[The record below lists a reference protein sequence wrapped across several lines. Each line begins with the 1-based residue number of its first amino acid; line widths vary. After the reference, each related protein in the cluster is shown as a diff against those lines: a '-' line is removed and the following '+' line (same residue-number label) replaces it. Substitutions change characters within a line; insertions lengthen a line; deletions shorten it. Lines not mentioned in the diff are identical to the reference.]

1 VLWASRATT
10 RPGWSLVADATAAG
24 GSRLSNANG
33 GVKNGTPLA
42 APSQYF
48 DLNFNATAGVP
59 YRIWIRGRAAGNS
72 YENDSVWV
80 QFNNSVTSAGA
91 ATYRIGTTSAT
102 AVIIEDC
109 NGCSLMN
116 WGWNDNGYGTGVLGP
131 VIRFSV
137 SGAQRMRIQMRED
150 GISVDQVILS
160 PERFMNTAPGAPTN
174 DNTIYAEDSG
184 P

>member
-1 VLWASRATT
+1 V

-24 GSRLSNANG
+24 GNRLSNANA
-33 GVKNGTPLA
+33 GVKNSTPLVTPA
-42 APSQYF
+42 QYF
-48 DLNFNATAGVP
+48 ELTFTATAGMP
-59 YRIWIRGRAAGNS
+59 YRVWIRGRAQSNS
-72 YENDSVWV
+72 YENDSAWV

-109 NGCSLMN
+109 SGCGVMN

-131 VIRFSV
+131 LVRFSV
-137 SGAQRMRIQMRED
+137 SGQQRIRVQMRED
-150 GISVDQVILS
+150 GLSIDQIVLS
-160 PERFMNTAPGAPTN
+160 PQRFLTTAPGATHN
-174 DNTIYAEDSG
+174 DATIYAEESG